1 LTEER
6 DVDIIILSGSPLTK
20 HLTRR
25 NVMQSKVI
33 PIFFATDDAYA
44 PLLAVSIRS
53 LLDNADKN
61 YFYRIHILTS
71 SMSNENKKR
80 ILALMSENS
89 RITFDDPGKRLER
102 IAGSISLRDYYSAA
116 TYYRIFIADMFP
128 SYDKAI
134 YIDSDTVV
142 TGDVSEMFN
151 TEIADSLV
159 GAVHDNVMFIDVFG
173 RYVEK
178 VVDVDRSR
186 YFNAGI
192 LLMNLSLFRK
202 EEIELKFIEL
212 LERRSFPVAQDQDY
226 LNILCRDRVYY
237 FPYEWNL
244 VPVPELSGREPK
256 IIHFKMALRPWNYDG
271 IEYGEYFW
279 KYAEKTDFYGD
290 LLKTKNS
297 RTELDRIKDE
307 QVGKNLV
314 ALAIY
319 EMEAT
324 DREKRS
330 QNECPSDPI
339 CAF

>member
-1 LTEER
+1 MM
-6 DVDIIILSGSPLTK
+6 SGNAPIKL
-20 HLTRR
+20 LTRR
-25 NVMQSKVI
+25 TVMQSNLI
-33 PIFFATDDAYA
+33 PVFFATDDAYA

-71 SMSNENKKR
+71 SMSASNRKR
-80 ILALMSENS
+80 ILSLASENS
-89 RITFDDPGKRLER
+89 RITFDDPGRRLER
-102 IAGSISLRDYYSAA
+102 ISGSISLRDYYSAA

-128 SYDKAI
+128 NYDKAV

-142 TGDVSEMFN
+142 TGDISEMFS
-151 TEIADSLV
+151 TDIGDSLV
-159 GAVHDNVMFIDVFG
+159 GAIHDNVMFIDVFG

-178 VVDVDRSR
+178 VVDIPRER

-212 LERRSFPVAQDQDY
+212 LEKRKFPVAQDQDY

-244 VPVPELSGREPK
+244 VPVPELSGRDPK
-256 IIHFKMALRPWNYDG
+256 IIHFKMALRPWHYDG
-271 IEYGEYFW
+271 IEYGKCFW
-279 KYAEKTDFYGD
+279 KYAEKTDFYRD
-290 LLKTKNS
+290 ILEIKSS
-297 RTELDRIKDE
+297 RTDLDRLKDE
-307 QVGKNLV
+307 QIGKNLI
-314 ALAIY
+314 ALAIS
-319 EMEAT
+319 EMEAL
-324 DREKRS
+324 DRE
-330 QNECPSDPI
+330 ECPQDGCFSDPI